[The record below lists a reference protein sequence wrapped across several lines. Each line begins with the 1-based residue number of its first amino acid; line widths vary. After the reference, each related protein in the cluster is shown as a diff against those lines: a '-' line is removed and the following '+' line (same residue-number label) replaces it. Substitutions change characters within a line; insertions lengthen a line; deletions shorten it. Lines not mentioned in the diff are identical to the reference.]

1 MKLYL
6 CLITTFVVAISLF
19 SCKAKKAIVTESI
32 KAVEYADTTKISK
45 NLTKQTHEITDTTKT
60 AAGYENRGEVE
71 FIEGGGKVTIDS
83 VGNMVLEGVKAIR
96 GHGKGAMIQATGIAE
111 KKDSIAGHREQYNGI
126 SGGRTEATEQTDTK
140 PAQPKWYET
149 MFMRIGL
156 GVCIAALV
164 WLFFL
169 YLKRKF

>member
-6 CLITTFVVAISLF
+6 HLIAAFAAISLF
-19 SCKAKKAIVTESI
+19 SCKAKKAIVTDTTQS
-32 KAVEYADTTKISK
+32 VEYADTTKVIE
-45 NLTKQTHEITDTTKT
+45 NLIKQTNETTDTTKT

-83 VGNMVLEGVKAIR
+83 TGNMILEGVKAIR
-96 GHGKGAMIQATGIAE
+96 GHGKGAIIQANGITE
-111 KKDSIAGHREQYNGI
+111 KKDSIDRHREQANGI
-126 SGGRTEATEQTDTK
+126 QARRNDATKQTDTK
-140 PAQPKWYET
+140 PEQPKWYET

-156 GVCIAALV
+156 GVCIAALM
-164 WLFFL
+164 WLLFL